1 LAVDDI
7 ALAAAVPALIV
18 LEEVVIFL
26 HPPLY
31 R

>member
-1 LAVDDI
+1 LAVGDI
-7 ALAAAVPALIV
+7 AIAAAVPALIV

-26 HPPLY
+26 QHPLS